1 MSIPRSTATGQRA
14 VWPFGWV
21 TAATLVVNVLSYV
34 LHVVATNSLGP
45 AGYGQFA
52 ALLAVQVVATVPA
65 LALQTV
71 VAREIVRG
79 TDVAALRRVVRQLA
93 LILVGVAAVATVLL
107 SIFFKQWPWWVTAA
121 AFVAVPVLAGMSGEL
136 GIIQGSE
143 RFGRFGWALL
153 GTGIGKFVPPT
164 LVFVFLT
171 RASTP
176 SGTLSASEQVASH
189 VVTAAF
195 VALAAGCAVAWAG
208 LRLWNRT
215 TEATASTDP
224 AVSSTV
230 TSSSAADVRAVLW
243 ASQVQLLIMVF
254 TQLDVV
260 LVPRLLAPTEAG
272 YYAAGAIFTK
282 IAFWLPAAIVLVLY
296 PQMAR
301 REQGGKAVRRAV
313 VLLVA
318 VGVVVVAGTAL
329 VAPWM
334 PYVIGQRFQPVVPWL
349 WLFALLGAV
358 FSVLQ
363 ALLVGEIAQA
373 SMRVRFRAGMLWPL
387 VVVEA
392 ILLAV
397 WGTSLLAVVLIALG
411 CATAAVLL
419 ALVLRR
425 YSA

>member
-1 MSIPRSTATGQRA
+1 MSAADQSATQGTAELTESNARRDMLLLCLIDRNFHGLIQLWSRSQDNEGMSIPRSTATGQRA

-224 AVSSTV
+224 AVSTPYQQFCC
-230 TSSSAADVRAVLW
+230 RCGPCCGL
-243 ASQVQLLIMVF
+243 
-254 TQLDVV
+254 
-260 LVPRLLAPTEAG
+260 PRN
-272 YYAAGAIFTK
+272 
-282 IAFWLPAAIVLVLY
+282 
-296 PQMAR
+296 
-301 REQGGKAVRRAV
+301 
-313 VLLVA
+313 
-318 VGVVVVAGTAL
+318 
-329 VAPWM
+329 
-334 PYVIGQRFQPVVPWL
+334 
-349 WLFALLGAV
+349 
-358 FSVLQ
+358 
-363 ALLVGEIAQA
+363 
-373 SMRVRFRAGMLWPL
+373 
-387 VVVEA
+387 
-392 ILLAV
+392 
-397 WGTSLLAVVLIALG
+397 
-411 CATAAVLL
+411 C
-419 ALVLRR
+419 
-425 YSA
+425 